1 MKRIILFMMCLMLV
15 PFAAQATT
23 LALDF
28 NDDSAEVRFDMRL
41 TGDDYGRSIF
51 GGRYL
56 YNDDEE
62 SKMIGVEL
70 KFVGDPGAVPG
81 LEVGA
86 GFIGYIGESYDVYDF
101 SNVGVGLMADYSPGT
116 LQGLGF
122 SGRLVYSPDIFSWQ
136 DSDGLF
142 EYNLRVNYAITP
154 KVKVYV
160 GYQSIES
167 EVDGTGIDVDID
179 EDARVGLQVSF

>member
-1 MKRIILFMMCLMLV
+1 MKKFILVLTFLVLV
-15 PFAAQATT
+15 PGSVLATT
-23 LALDF
+23 MALDF
-28 NDDSAEVRFDMRL
+28 NDDSAEVRADFVINR
-41 TGDDYGRSIF
+41 DDYSTALL
-51 GGRYL
+51 GGRFL

-62 SKMIGVEL
+62 SEMISIEL
-70 KFVGDPGAVPG
+70 KFLGDPGSVPG

-122 SGRLVYSPDIFSWQ
+122 SGRLVYSPEIFSWQ

-167 EVDGTGIDVDID
+167 EIDGSSNDVDID
-179 EDARVGLQVSF
+179 DDVRVGLRVQF